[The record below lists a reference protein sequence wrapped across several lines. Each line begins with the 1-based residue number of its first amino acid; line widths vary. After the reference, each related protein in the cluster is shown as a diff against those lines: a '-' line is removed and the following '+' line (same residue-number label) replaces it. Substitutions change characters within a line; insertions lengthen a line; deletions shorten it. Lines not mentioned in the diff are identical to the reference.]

1 MNEMI
6 RTLPEIPEETTVE
19 VDSAPNIP
27 GLRFRTFRDEEDFAI
42 MSRIAQESL
51 EADGVEWV
59 VTVDELREQFS
70 SPEGKESYSDV
81 LFVEVDGETVGYSR
95 ISYGDDQEAVKAYR
109 HQVFLLKPWR
119 DRGIEDALFKRNERL
134 LEEVSHRHSST
145 REKYLQ
151 VWALDRP
158 NDWKRLVDRNGYV
171 PVWHLLEMR
180 HTDLGN
186 VIACDLPTGL
196 DFRHPRK
203 DELRKLWDL
212 FVRCFE
218 GEPWYSA
225 DIWSDE
231 AFDTWQK
238 SPTLQLDLV
247 QVAWEGPEPIGV
259 VEMRMDEEVMER
271 VDKKLAQA
279 WLVCVDERW
288 RRRGVGSALLSRG
301 LATVRDR
308 GVTEVML
315 DTEAENKHKAMKLYE
330 SVGFQVQRTF
340 TFYRKPI
347 SAR

>member
-1 MNEMI
+1 MT
-6 RTLPEIPEETTVE
+6 RTLHEIPEERTVQVE
-19 VDSAPNIP
+19 DAPNLP
-27 GLRFRTFRDEEDFAI
+27 GLRFRTFRNEEDFEI

-59 VTVDELREQFS
+59 VTVDELKEQFS
-70 SPEGKESYSDV
+70 SPEATDSYSDV

-95 ISYGDDQEAVKAYR
+95 ISYADDQEEVKAYR

-119 DRGIEDALFKRNERL
+119 GRGIEDALFARNEKL
-134 LEEVSHRHSST
+134 LEDISHRHT
-145 REKYLQ
+145 FPREKYLQ
-151 VWALDRP
+151 LWALDLS
-158 NDWKRLVDRNGYV
+158 NDWKQLVERNGYD

-180 HTDLGN
+180 HTDLDS
-186 VIACDLPTGL
+186 VVPRDLPEGL
-196 DFRHPRK
+196 DFRHPRRE
-203 DELRKLWDL
+203 ELRRLWDL
-212 FVRCFE
+212 FVLCFE

-231 AFDTWQK
+231 AFDSWQR
-238 SPTLQLDLV
+238 SPTLQLDLI
-247 QVAWEGPEPIGV
+247 QVAWDGSEPVGV
-259 VEMRMDEEVMER
+259 VEMRMDEEIMDR
-271 VDKKLAQA
+271 VGKKLAQA

-330 SVGFQVQRTF
+330 SVGFQVKRAF
-340 TFYRKPI
+340 TFYRKPVA
-347 SAR
+347 SE